1 MRGIELNRMIHL
13 LTQRSRHV
21 SVNSLNLIRMD
32 IVKQHIV
39 NAIVTIRRAS
49 KRPDAESIFK
59 FISTNNASNFTMT
72 DVVDALD
79 KLKQKGKI
87 EN

>member
-1 MRGIELNRMIHL
+1 M
-13 LTQRSRHV
+13 
-21 SVNSLNLIRMD
+21 NSLNLIRMD

-59 FISTNNASNFTMT
+59 FISTNNASNFTMI